1 MVTAKIDTIL
11 LRNLIHGLRPA
22 EQRLSKKSFHFQL
35 ASDSDSLELTGFGH
49 NGIAP
54 FGFSSGKQI
63 PIVVCSRCLD
73 VKPPLLYLGGGK
85 VDVKLLIPISDL
97 LRSTNAIVGLIT
109 ENR

>member
-1 MVTAKIDTIL
+1 M
-11 LRNLIHGLRPA
+11 RPV

-35 ASDSDSLELTGFGH
+35 ASDAESLELSGFGH

-63 PIVVCSRCLD
+63 PIVVCSRCIE

-97 LRSTNAIVGLIT
+97 LRATNAICGLIT
-109 ENR
+109 ETR